1 MESRSDKF
9 SKSWR
14 VEITGLELLAL
25 KKPLSRSSN
34 LESEISLGEKCSRA
48 AERHRFAEF
57 VIAGFSGSGSVRNVQ
72 EFKFGVNLL
81 FEVKMF
87 LGKSGTLKEMIHSV
101 HRIAEALHIFYQESS
116 SYGSW

>member
-25 KKPLSRSSN
+25 KQPLSRSSN
-34 LESEISLGEKCSRA
+34 LESEILLGEKCSRGA
-48 AERHRFAEF
+48 PQVAEF
-57 VIAGFSGSGSVRNVQ
+57 VIAGLSGSGSVRVQ
-72 EFKFGVNLL
+72 ESKFGVNLL

-87 LGKSGTLKEMIHSV
+87 LGKSWTLKEMIRSV
-101 HRIAEALHIFYQESS
+101 H
-116 SYGSW
+116 